1 MLNNIDSFDE
11 KIIKILQNDAR
22 KPFVDIANTIGLS
35 ESAVRRRIKN
45 LTDNDII
52 KKFTIEINNRGKTSA
67 ITLISVASSSDTSAV
82 TSKLLNLEGVDVV
95 YEITGQYD
103 IAAIISAPEISEIN
117 SYIDEVRKIEGVS
130 DTNTVII
137 LKTLK
142 NSWYSIYRSKYSEV
156 YFHFFALTFIS
167 HTKDVVISLKWYLNQ
182 MILTIMR
189 INTIM

>member
-22 KPFVDIANTIGLS
+22 KPFVEIANTIGLS

-45 LTDNDII
+45 LTDNNII
-52 KKFTIEINNRGKTSA
+52 KKFTIEINNNDKTSA
-67 ITLISVASSSDTSAV
+67 ITLISVASSSEASTV

-103 IAAIISAPEISEIN
+103 IAAIISAPAISEIN

-142 NSWYSIYRSKYSEV
+142 S
-156 YFHFFALTFIS
+156 
-167 HTKDVVISLKWYLNQ
+167 
-182 MILTIMR
+182 
-189 INTIM
+189 

>member
-22 KPFVDIANTIGLS
+22 KPFVEIANTIGLS

-45 LTDNDII
+45 LTDNNVI
-52 KKFTIEINNRGKTSA
+52 KKFTIEINNSEKTSA
-67 ITLISVASSSDTSAV
+67 ITLISVASSSDTSTV
-82 TSKLLNLEGVDVV
+82 TSKLLKLEGVDVI

-103 IAAIISAPEISEIN
+103 IAAIISAPTISEIN

-142 NSWYSIYRSKYSEV
+142 Y
-156 YFHFFALTFIS
+156 
-167 HTKDVVISLKWYLNQ
+167 
-182 MILTIMR
+182 
-189 INTIM
+189 

>member
-22 KPFVDIANTIGLS
+22 KPFVEIANTIGLS

-45 LTDNDII
+45 LTDNNVI
-52 KKFTIEINNRGKTSA
+52 KKFTIEINNSEKTSA
-67 ITLISVASSSDTSAV
+67 ITLISVASSSDTSTV
-82 TSKLLNLEGVDVV
+82 TSKLLKLEGVDVI

-103 IAAIISAPEISEIN
+103 IAAIISAPTISEIN
-117 SYIDEVRKIEGVS
+117 PYIDEVRKIEGVS

-142 NSWYSIYRSKYSEV
+142 Y
-156 YFHFFALTFIS
+156 
-167 HTKDVVISLKWYLNQ
+167 
-182 MILTIMR
+182 
-189 INTIM
+189 

>member
-1 MLNNIDSFDE
+1 MLNSIDSFDE

-22 KPFVDIANTIGLS
+22 KPFVEIANIIGLS

-45 LTDNDII
+45 LTDNNII
-52 KKFTIEINNRGKTSA
+52 KKFTIEINNSEKTSA
-67 ITLISVASSSDTSAV
+67 ITLISVASSSDTSTV

-103 IAAIISAPEISEIN
+103 IAAIISAPAISEIN

-142 NSWYSIYRSKYSEV
+142 Y
-156 YFHFFALTFIS
+156 
-167 HTKDVVISLKWYLNQ
+167 
-182 MILTIMR
+182 
-189 INTIM
+189 